1 MKILKVK
8 WLDQS
13 YTLGRLF
20 QLQCKEWGRQWGE
33 EVEKGQDKSE
43 DDQVETAEAAQLRE
57 NEGLNQ
63 AAAIG
68 VMHRMECQLTEVGG
82 KAEGK

>member
-1 MKILKVK
+1 M
-8 WLDQS
+8 
-13 YTLGRLF
+13 
-20 QLQCKEWGRQWGE
+20 
-33 EVEKGQDKSE
+33 EKGQDQSE
-43 DDQVETAEAAQLRE
+43 DDQVKTVEAAQLRE

-82 KAEGK
+82 QAEGK